1 MRRFAFRVSAP
12 ALVAI
17 LAALAILS
25 ACNRAP
31 PICPDVLVVGDA
43 RQVTKYRAGAG
54 RDITDVAY
62 EAVIGAGGLECAVR
76 RNEIVV
82 DLRIEIGAQRGP
94 AAPAAAGEFEYF
106 VAIAD
111 STRNI
116 LVRQRFTARVDFPPG
131 LSRSGVFE
139 ELRQRIP
146 IKAGQRGD
154 EFTIFVGFQLSEEE
168 IERNRRR

>member
-1 MRRFAFRVSAP
+1 MAGLFTIRAG
-12 ALVAI
+12 
-17 LAALAILS
+17 ALALLALPVLA
-25 ACNRAP
+25 ACNRTP
-31 PICPDVLVVGDA
+31 PVCPDVLVVGDA
-43 RQVTKYRAGAG
+43 RQVTKYRAGQG

-62 EAVIGAGGLECAVR
+62 EAVIGAGGLECSVR
-76 RNEIVV
+76 SSEIVV
-82 DLRIEIGAQRGP
+82 DLRVELGAQRGP
-94 AAPAAAGEFEYF
+94 AATGPGEFEYF

-111 STRNI
+111 SNRNI
-116 LVRQRFTARVDFPPG
+116 LARQRFTARIEFPPNQ
-131 LSRSGVFE
+131 SRSGVFE